1 MVLVVG
7 STHFRI
13 VVGSIHS
20 VDDVVF
26 STHFVV
32 LVVGATHSFVLVVGA
47 THSLVVVVGAA
58 GFLLVVTGALPPPEP
73 SAKLQSTART
83 PSPKSAKY
91 SKRPW
96 VKSSA
101 QGE

>member
-1 MVLVVG
+1 MLVVE

-20 VDDVVF
+20 VFDVVF
-26 STHFVV
+26 STHLVVEVVGATHSLV
-32 LVVGATHSFVLVVGA
+32 LVVGATHSFVEVVGSA
-47 THSLVVVVGAA
+47 
-58 GFLLVVTGALPPPEP
+58 FLLVVTGALPPPEP

-83 PSPKSAKY
+83 PSSKLAKY
-91 SKRPW
+91 LNRPS